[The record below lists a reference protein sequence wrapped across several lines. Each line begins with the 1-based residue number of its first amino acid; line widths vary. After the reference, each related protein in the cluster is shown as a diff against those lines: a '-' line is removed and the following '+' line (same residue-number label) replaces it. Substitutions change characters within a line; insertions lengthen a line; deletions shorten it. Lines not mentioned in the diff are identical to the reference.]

1 MTNNH
6 SNEYYEKQFE
16 KKIELLNREQV
27 AKGTVVSLY
36 KDTVRVNGNICYW
49 DYLDNVSA
57 AAVLPVLP
65 NGNILLVR
73 QYRLAIDRWT
83 LEIPAGKLDYEDE
96 DFLVCAKRELEEET
110 GYKSEDFSYLIELN
124 SSVTFWKSKV
134 KIFVANNLTNGQIHF
149 DRDEETKTE
158 EWSLEDLKKEIY
170 SGNICDSKTVA
181 GIMAYIVKYGKM

>member
-1 MTNNH
+1 MKQVNDNK
-6 SNEYYEKQFE
+6 YYEKQFS
-16 KKIELLNREQV
+16 KKIELVKRDEV
-27 AKGTVVSLY
+27 AKGTILTLY
-36 KDTVRVNGNICYW
+36 RDTVNVNGNICHW

-57 AAVLPVLP
+57 AAVLPILP

-83 LEIPAGKLDYEDE
+83 IEIPAGKLDNENE

-110 GYKSEDFSYLIELN
+110 GYKSDDFTYLIELN

-134 KIFVANNLTNGQIHF
+134 KIFVAKNLEKGHIHF

-158 EWSLEDLKKEIY
+158 EWSLEDLKKEIF
-170 SGNICDSKTVA
+170 SGHILDAKTVA
-181 GIMAYIVKYGKM
+181 SIMAYIVKYDKM